1 MEHSKN
7 ILKKLVKFSEDWR
20 NNINIRPQKISV
32 AKSTIQQLK
41 EGNQWQK
48 NKQWI
53 YSEDQEYQEEKYS
66 QKRSLLHARSTKPFK
81 SGSKTKEEIHS
92 QRRPKTNEK
101 LCTNTK
107 QLQSKPTTL
116 SEKYPSCKHTRT
128 FILSTINESTV
139 LPRELHVLH
148 RLKNNIKS
156 SHRSTNAWT
165 IQTSTTQWQIHL
177 IKRKK
182 KLKKFIMI
190 DDLFYLKEP
199 IQPQSSNAS

>member
-1 MEHSKN
+1 
-7 ILKKLVKFSEDWR
+7 
-20 NNINIRPQKISV
+20 
-32 AKSTIQQLK
+32 
-41 EGNQWQK
+41 
-48 NKQWI
+48 
-53 YSEDQEYQEEKYS
+53 
-66 QKRSLLHARSTKPFK
+66 
-81 SGSKTKEEIHS
+81 
-92 QRRPKTNEK
+92 

-116 SEKYPSCKHTRT
+116 SEKYPSCKHTST